1 MPIIVKDALGSLS
14 NELSESHEEKYMV
27 ALKMTGLYFGLS
39 ILSGIFLYF
48 TRQTIIKMSR
58 HIEYDLK
65 NEIFKKYQTLEYAFY
80 KKNKTGDLIN
90 RISEDVSK
98 VRMYLGPAIM
108 YSINLVFLSGLALY
122 KMIQINGQLTLFALL
137 PLPIMSIL
145 IYFVSKKINLQSI
158 QVQKTQSNLSSFVQE
173 TFMGIQTIK
182 SYTLEEDRKYFF
194 DENAN
199 EYKNDSMRLV
209 LINALFMPTIIVLI
223 SLSTLLTIYVG
234 GVLTHQG
241 SIVVEDIVAFIMY
254 VNFLTWPFASI
265 GWVTSIIQRAS
276 ASQTRINEF
285 LLEPSTIQWNHED
298 NYKVNGT
305 IEFKNVNFTYENT
318 GIQALKNIS
327 FKIETG
333 KTLGIIGS
341 TGSGKS
347 TIVNLIGRLF
357 DPNEGEV
364 LIDSRRLDEI
374 DLGKYRD
381 QIGIIPQD
389 VFLFSDTIKNNIN
402 FGLYAPASDE
412 ETAEAAKKAHVH
424 HNIMDFDKKYET
436 LLGERGVNL
445 SGGQKQ
451 RISVAR
457 AFIKSPKIIVFDDSF
472 SAIDT
477 ETEEI
482 ILQQVKQM
490 DENPTTVIISH
501 RISTLKH
508 ADSILVMDEGSII
521 ARGAHEELLQSSEMY
536 RELSEKQQ

>member
-241 SIVVEDIVAFIMY
+241 SLVVEDIVAFIMY

>member
-234 GVLTHQG
+234 GVLTYQG
-241 SIVVEDIVAFIMY
+241 SLVVEDIVAFIMY